1 MAPEGQDLVRS
12 RQIPRVRRNRRVLD
26 RRLGQNRPVLAM
38 QAAEC
43 NRNKV
48 IRRSLAVLG
57 GLDGAPQGPDCVNCS

>member
-1 MAPEGQDLVRS
+1 MAPEGQDLVKNR
-12 RQIPRVRRNRRVLD
+12 RLHRVRRNRRVPD
-26 RRLGQNRPVLAM
+26 RRPGQNRPVLAM

-43 NRNKV
+43 NQNKA